1 MTQTSTLCSHR
12 SISQSC
18 GELWSM
24 PCIISWAPVLQ
35 LAFHSMALPALLI
48 VVLRRLPEPAARKI
62 AAQEPPSSAGHHDGA
77 PRLPRSIST
86 GPDSTESAP
95 SACRRRRP
103 RAHLRR
109 LRRGRWAARLGAHR
123 LFMVFVA
130 SSAKPARGSRQTPSS
145 CVIAADV
152 IPCSFQATT
161 RSKMGRSSIISPLPP
176 VRCAY
181 NVSIYNLEAV
191 EISVCSKHSAGEK
204 WPQPW
209 TAGRRVTSKHGTT

>member
-1 MTQTSTLCSHR
+1 MSTPPPRARATSWRGHHSDQAGVPRLLLLLPPAVIMQVGSEVDPPPHLPHAR
-12 SISQSC
+12 R
-18 GELWSM
+18 
-24 PCIISWAPVLQ
+24 APPRGHHHTD
-35 LAFHSMALPALLI
+35 ACAWRRGHSA
-48 VVLRRLPEPAARKI
+48 VYAR
-62 AAQEPPSSAGHHDGA
+62 PPSFVS
-77 PRLPRSIST
+77 LP
-86 GPDSTESAP
+86 P
-95 SACRRRRP
+95 SACRRSRP

-109 LRRGRWAARLGAHR
+109 LRRRRWAVRLGVHR

-130 SSAKPARGSRQTPSS
+130 SSADPARGSRQTPSS

-209 TAGRRVTSKHGTT
+209 TAGRRVASKPAIT